1 MSTERQSL
9 QVNELDFNTL
19 KNNIQSFLKN
29 QSEFSDYNFEGSG
42 LTVLLDILSYFT
54 HYQGIYNNLIANE
67 LFLDTAV
74 KRSSVVS
81 HAKSLG

>member
-67 LFLDTAV
+67 LFLI
-74 KRSSVVS
+74 
-81 HAKSLG
+81 LL

>member
-42 LTVLLDILSYFT
+42 LTVLLDILSYIT

-81 HAKSLG
+81 HANL